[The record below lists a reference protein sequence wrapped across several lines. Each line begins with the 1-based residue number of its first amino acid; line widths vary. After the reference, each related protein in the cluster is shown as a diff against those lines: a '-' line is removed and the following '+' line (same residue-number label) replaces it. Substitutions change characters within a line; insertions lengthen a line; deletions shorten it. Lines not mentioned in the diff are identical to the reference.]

1 MSGSRVSKRQFLCI
15 RVTPGR
21 RAQSKA
27 FEGCVRESRSARS
40 GTPSVCAGGTGRAV
54 RECACTRCAC
64 PSVLKDTS
72 ERRRQ
77 SWCRVTSPRAPV
89 IIARCRSRARI
100 RAEAAAAAASAGTV
114 APGLGKESGSQ
125 TPAVPTSRTLASH
138 PALRN
143 LTGFLGTVPALSS
156 TRGRSVRVLRAPRR
170 RRRRERATA
179 QAVLRSGGGSREA
192 AGGGGS
198 RPGRVTALAARTG
211 ASRQAASQVTQSFSP
226 RAASRR
232 PEA

>member
-1 MSGSRVSKRQFLCI
+1 MGVEELRSVGCGRSFCVGGATGQNERFESVKETVSPYTCD
-15 RVTPGR
+15 PG
-21 RAQSKA
+21 APGTI
-27 FEGCVRESRSARS
+27 EGVRGLHPCESRSARS

-77 SWCRVTSPRAPV
+77 SRCRVTSPRAPV

-125 TPAVPTSRTLASH
+125 TPAVPTSRTLGSH

-143 LTGFLGTVPALSS
+143 LPGFLGAVPALSS

-179 QAVLRSGGGSREA
+179 QAVLRSGGGGSREA

-198 RPGRVTALAARTG
+198 RRDG
-211 ASRQAASQVTQSFSP
+211 
-226 RAASRR
+226 
-232 PEA
+232 